1 VSSKPPKIFG
11 KVILMEIPPWNQ
23 MIAGDIILII
33 HSTPN
38 NTQLSFI
45 RLKSVKKRC
54 SHDVHSLYRNLMFV
68 SVDSATTK
76 TGGRGQ
82 PTPPHLRTA
91 RLLGLLE
98 EQNLL
103 SSDVSELMTSMRHY
117 AEKQRLPMMRTYNG
131 DF

>member
-1 VSSKPPKIFG
+1 MFILYTDISCLFRWIRHQKPWG
-11 KVILMEIPPWNQ
+11 LQPPP
-23 MIAGDIILII
+23 A
-33 HSTPN
+33 S
-38 NTQLSFI
+38 
-45 RLKSVKKRC
+45 
-54 SHDVHSLYRNLMFV
+54 
-68 SVDSATTK
+68 
-76 TGGRGQ
+76 
-82 PTPPHLRTA
+82 LRTA